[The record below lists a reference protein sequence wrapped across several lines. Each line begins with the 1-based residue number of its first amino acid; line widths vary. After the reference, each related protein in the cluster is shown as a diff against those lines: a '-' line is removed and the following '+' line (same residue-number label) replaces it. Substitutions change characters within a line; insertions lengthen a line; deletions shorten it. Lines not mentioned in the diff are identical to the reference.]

1 MTSNFYELTKR
12 TYTRGDMSEIGN
24 KLGKKLD
31 EFEDKITYLEAEKSD
46 LLSKI
51 EMLKKQHEEKEKEWR

>member
-31 EFEDKITYLEAEKSD
+31 EFEDKITDLEAEKSD